1 MKLFYRDVEDV
12 VDEIRQAVY
21 ILNKT
26 TNDIYKDGLTKD
38 AIIDDIDY
46 ALDILEYALK
56 LMREV

>member
-1 MKLFYRDVEDV
+1 MKLFYRDIEDV

-26 TNDIYKDGLTKD
+26 TDDIYKVGLTKD

>member
-1 MKLFYRDVEDV
+1 MKLFYRDIEDV